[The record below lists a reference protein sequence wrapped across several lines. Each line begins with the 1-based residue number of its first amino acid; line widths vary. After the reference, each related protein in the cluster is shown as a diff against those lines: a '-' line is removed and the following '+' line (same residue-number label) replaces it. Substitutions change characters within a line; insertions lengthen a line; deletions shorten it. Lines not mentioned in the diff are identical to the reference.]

1 MSEDKYRSMKNQA
14 AKRLA
19 EATQR
24 LGGQL
29 GRSSTH
35 ATEQQH
41 PVKTGSLDRIALQA
55 ASLSPFMLSQRH
67 AGILG
72 DEETTTPER
81 PAAPVGSW
89 RCIVS
94 SKWVSIDLLANI
106 AENESLTAQGTLI
119 YPTTNKMFEVS
130 GSGNWMALPP
140 DDTSSNWLFQFRLQ
154 PSNHAIFSWFAGPTD
169 SPNHLYN
176 RFVSPNTGSVV
187 ETHCERQG

>member
-1 MSEDKYRSMKNQA
+1 MSEDKYRSMKDQA

-24 LGGQL
+24 LGRRL
-29 GRSSTH
+29 EPSFTDSTEP
-35 ATEQQH
+35 EQ
-41 PVKTGSLDRIALQA
+41 PIEPRSLDRIALQA
-55 ASLSPFMLSQRH
+55 ATLSPFEQSQRD
-67 AGILG
+67 AGALG
-72 DEETTTPER
+72 DDETAIPPR

-94 SKWVSIDLLANI
+94 SKWVSIDLVANI
-106 AENESLTAQGTLI
+106 AEDESLTAQGTLI
-119 YPTTNKMFEVS
+119 YPATNKMFQVS
-130 GSGNWMALPP
+130 GSGNWLALPP

-176 RFVSPNTGSVV
+176 RFVSPNSGNVV